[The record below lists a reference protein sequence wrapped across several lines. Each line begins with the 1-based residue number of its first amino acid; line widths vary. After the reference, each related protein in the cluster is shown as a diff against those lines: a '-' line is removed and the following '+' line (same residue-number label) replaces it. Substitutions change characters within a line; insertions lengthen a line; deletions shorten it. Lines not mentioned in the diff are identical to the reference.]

1 MRMLIKQPDISFVN
15 GSRVITVA
23 NNETF
28 TAEDIRLI
36 VNETQKKVIASSMQK
51 DNVIDV
57 TGNVITF
64 ANTLPALVTGDI
76 LTVEIDFSFS
86 STIVS
91 MVDSV
96 LFYEYETILDTI
108 NGEII

>member
-1 MRMLIKQPDISFVN
+1 
-15 GSRVITVA
+15 VITVA

-64 ANTLPALVTGDI
+64 ANTLPALATGDI
-76 LTVEIDFSFS
+76 LTVEIDFSIS
-86 STIVS
+86 S